1 MKTLASDLEQ
11 LIAQLP
17 QRNEPPRSPE
27 RTPRRRTIKDVHADQ
42 LAAIVS
48 EYQAG
53 ATVYEL
59 AAQYALNRNSIAN
72 VLKRNGVQLRGQ
84 GLASEQI
91 DQAAYLY
98 AAGQSLARIGERFGV
113 DVRTVQ
119 RRLIERGVTM
129 RPTSQRD

>member
-1 MKTLASDLEQ
+1 MKTLASDLER

-27 RTPRRRTIKDVHADQ
+27 RTPPRRTIKELGADE

-53 ATVYEL
+53 ATVYEV
-59 AAQYALNRNSIAN
+59 AERHALNRNSMAS

-84 GLASEQI
+84 GLAGEQI
-91 DQAAYLY
+91 DQAAHLY
-98 AAGQSLARIGERFGV
+98 AAGQSLARIGERFHV
-113 DVRTVQ
+113 DAQTVR

-129 RPTSQRD
+129 RPASQRR